1 MSTNLENTQH
11 HLKRPGSPLKKRKA
25 AWQKMM
31 QDLKT
36 VKILRLSLG
45 VTIAMSVA
53 FAINWPLAMLT
64 PVFTVIFLSLPMPRP
79 SFQQGF
85 KNMLETLLGLTIG
98 VLFALLLLPYPFVYI
113 LMIGLALFY
122 TYYYIN
128 RGGSFW
134 FALMTLLSLLLMPM
148 LATTSGGLA
157 IGVSLGFIWSGWV
170 AVWMIFLAH
179 YLIPNPEFHTIP
191 KRPPMHKGYVP
202 VAAELALKSTLV
214 IFPLVILFLVF
225 NLSDFLVLMIMV
237 AIFSLSPDLSKGK
250 EAGMNSLISTLIG
263 GIAAYCF
270 YWLLVAVP
278 EYPFFVVLTLLLS
291 LLFATVIFSERSD
304 AKYYSSALT
313 TVIILFSASMGE
325 GKDFTSAFFL
335 RVALIISA
343 VLYLVFA
350 LKVLDRYWPTDRKQ
364 L

>member
-1 MSTNLENTQH
+1 MSTSPEGTQN
-11 HLKRPGSPLKKRKA
+11 HLKRSENPFKKLKT
-25 AWQKMM
+25 AWRKMM

-36 VKILRLSLG
+36 VRILRLSLG
-45 VTIAMSVA
+45 VTIAMAVA

-64 PVFTVIFLSLPMPRP
+64 PVFTVVFLSLPMPRP

-85 KNMLETLLGLTIG
+85 KNMMETLLGLTIG
-98 VLFALLLLPYPFVYI
+98 VLFALFLLPYPFVYV

-214 IFPLVILFLVF
+214 VFPLVILFLLF

-237 AIFSLSPDLSKGK
+237 AIFSLSPDLSK
-250 EAGMNSLISTLIG
+250 
-263 GIAAYCF
+263 
-270 YWLLVAVP
+270 
-278 EYPFFVVLTLLLS
+278 
-291 LLFATVIFSERSD
+291 
-304 AKYYSSALT
+304 
-313 TVIILFSASMGE
+313 
-325 GKDFTSAFFL
+325 
-335 RVALIISA
+335 
-343 VLYLVFA
+343 
-350 LKVLDRYWPTDRKQ
+350 
-364 L
+364 

>member
-1 MSTNLENTQH
+1 MSTSPENTQN
-11 HLKRPGSPLKKRKA
+11 HLKRPERPFKKLKA
-25 AWQKMM
+25 AWQKMT

-45 VTIAMSVA
+45 MTISMAVA

-64 PVFTVIFLSLPMPRP
+64 PVFTVVFLSLPMPRP

-85 KNMLETLLGLTIG
+85 KNMMETLLGLTIG
-98 VLFALLLLPYPFVYI
+98 VLFALFLLPYPFVYI

-148 LATTSGGLA
+148 MATTSDGLA

-179 YLIPNPEFHTIP
+179 FLIPNPEFNIIP
-191 KRPPMHKGYVP
+191 TKTPTHKGYVP

-214 IFPLVILFLVF
+214 VFPLATLFLVF
-225 NLSDFLVLMIMV
+225 NLTDFLVLMIMV
-237 AIFSLSPDLSKGK
+237 SIFSLSPDLTKGK

-278 EYPFFVVLTLLLS
+278 EYPFFVVLTFFLS
-291 LLFATVIFSERSD
+291 LIFAIVIFSGRSD

-325 GKDFTSAFFL
+325 DKDFTSTFFL
-335 RVALIISA
+335 RVALIIAA
-343 VLYLVFA
+343 VLYLVVA
-350 LKVLDRYWPTDRKQ
+350 LKVLDRYWPSNKN
-364 L
+364 

>member
-1 MSTNLENTQH
+1 MSTSLENVQN
-11 HLKRPGSPLKKRKA
+11 HLKLSGNPLRQITI

-36 VKILRLSLG
+36 VRILRLSVG
-45 VTIAMSVA
+45 VTIAMAVA

-64 PVFTVIFLSLPMPRP
+64 PVFTVVFLSLPMPRL
-79 SFQQGF
+79 SFRQGF
-85 KNMLETLLGLTIG
+85 KNMMETLLGLTIG
-98 VLFALLLLPYPFVYI
+98 VLFALFLLPYPFVYV
-113 LMIGLALFY
+113 LMFGLALFY

-134 FALMTLLSLLLMPM
+134 LALMTLLSLLLMPM
-148 LATTSGGLA
+148 LASTSGGLA
-157 IGVSLGFIWSGWV
+157 IGVSMGFIWSSWV

-179 YLIPNPEFHTIP
+179 FLVPDPESRIIP

-214 IFPLVILFLVF
+214 VFPLAVLFLMF
-225 NLSDFLVLMIMV
+225 NLSDFLVLMIMA
-237 AIFSLSPDLSKGK
+237 AIFSLSPDLTKGK

-263 GIAAYCF
+263 GTVAYVF

-278 EYPFFVVLTLLLS
+278 EYPFFVVLTFLVS
-291 LLFATVIFSERSD
+291 LIFASVIFSQRSD

-313 TVIILFSASMGE
+313 SVIILFSASMGQD
-325 GKDFTSAFFL
+325 KDFSSAFFL
-335 RVALIISA
+335 RVALIVSA
-343 VLYLVFA
+343 VLYLVIA
-350 LKVLDRYWPTDRKQ
+350 LKVLDRYWPMSKKQ
-364 L
+364 